1 MRYNVVPLITLTV
14 LSLFALFIALGTF
27 TIALTG
33 IDAVLWFYFIL
44 SLRTVKKLELSAKIF
59 PSRVFTDDEVTCEVS
74 LTNKS
79 KFTLSSVEIQDFSS
93 DGYIVSGD
101 RNTFGS
107 IDPGKSLSLKYS
119 LKYRVRGE
127 HTFYRVK
134 IKSESSLRLFSIERY
149 FDTERKVLVFPKIL
163 PIEKFKTIL
172 IEPVDGR
179 KTDFKILEDSS
190 HIVGVHEY
198 SDEPFQRIHWKISAH
213 TDQLMVKEYEYTG
226 SSNVRIYIDYNLPR
240 EIYARNVWASM
251 RKDYEEYASMAASA
265 IVKYL
270 FERGMPITLKV
281 LGKEIIEITPQMV
294 RDYIPYLDALAIA
307 KGTDEP
313 EDGLL
318 LQNQLISDMYSMS
331 KTTTVVIISMYLT
344 DGIIPILLTAKS
356 RAARLIVFV
365 MPYGFRMPY
374 DKKYDTYAIL
384 PGEIKRLRDQSIVLI
399 ENNVMIHVMM
409 DNESVDEVIKRYE
422 RSLGTL

>member
-1 MRYNVVPLITLTV
+1 
-14 LSLFALFIALGTF
+14 
-27 TIALTG
+27 
-33 IDAVLWFYFIL
+33 
-44 SLRTVKKLELSAKIF
+44 
-59 PSRVFTDDEVTCEVS
+59 
-74 LTNKS
+74 
-79 KFTLSSVEIQDFSS
+79 
-93 DGYIVSGD
+93 
-101 RNTFGS
+101 
-107 IDPGKSLSLKYS
+107 
-119 LKYRVRGE
+119 
-127 HTFYRVK
+127 
-134 IKSESSLRLFSIERY
+134 
-149 FDTERKVLVFPKIL
+149 
-163 PIEKFKTIL
+163 
-172 IEPVDGR
+172 
-179 KTDFKILEDSS
+179 
-190 HIVGVHEY
+190 
-198 SDEPFQRIHWKISAH
+198 
-213 TDQLMVKEYEYTG
+213 
-226 SSNVRIYIDYNLPR
+226 
-240 EIYARNVWASM
+240 
-251 RKDYEEYASMAASA
+251 
-265 IVKYL
+265 
-270 FERGMPITLKV
+270 
-281 LGKEIIEITPQMV
+281 MV